1 MKRKAILFF
10 LLSVLSL
17 NVFAQDDM
25 AATETKAAVPKPK
38 PSIAN
43 GKYGQYERNV
53 FDLWLPERSK
63 KLAPLVIY
71 IHGGGFVNGDK
82 EKLSPNQLKIFLE
95 NGLAVMAINYQL
107 LPATHYPG
115 HYMDCARAIQFA
127 RHKAKEWN
135 IDKTRIA
142 ATGSSAGGLA
152 SLWIGFHDDMADP
165 KNADPVLR
173 ESTRL
178 SAMAVFS
185 AQTTLVPD
193 VVKARIGEVI
203 LKHNFIKG
211 AFFGI
216 TPEEAA
222 SAKGAA
228 LFKEASPVKWLT
240 KDDPPVWAFYSIPA
254 KPLTAESTTSEAI
267 HHPYFGAI
275 LKEEMDKV
283 KVECTL
289 RHKDDGKNIN
299 GDLLKFL
306 LKHLK

>member
-1 MKRKAILFF
+1 MKRVLVLLFLCAIFS
-10 LLSVLSL
+10 LS
-17 NVFAQDDM
+17 VFAQDET
-25 AATETKAAVPKPK
+25 ASETKAVAPKPK
-38 PSIAN
+38 PTIAN
-43 GKYGQYERNV
+43 GKYGPNERNV
-53 FDLWLPERSK
+53 FDLWLPEKSK
-63 KLAPLVIY
+63 KPAPLVVY

-82 EKLSPNQLKIFLE
+82 DKLSPNQLKIFLE
-95 NGLAVMAINYQL
+95 NGLAVMAINYRL

-127 RHKAKEWN
+127 RQNAKEWN
-135 IDKTRIA
+135 IDKTKIV

-178 SAMAVFS
+178 SAIAVFS
-185 AQTTLVPD
+185 AQTTLVPE
-193 VVKARIGEVI
+193 VVKVRIGDII

-211 AFFGI
+211 TFFGI

-222 SAKGAA
+222 SPKGAA
-228 LFKEASPVKWLT
+228 LFKEASPTTWVS
-240 KDDPPVWAFYSIPA
+240 KDDPPVWMIYTIPA
-254 KPLTAESTTSEAI
+254 KPLTAESTTSDAI
-267 HHPYFGAI
+267 HHPYFGTI

-299 GDLLKFL
+299 GDLLNFL